1 MKYLLMF
8 GHGQFPPGLHNA
20 LTTFASDTPDLM
32 YCNLENGMDTD
43 KYVENLKKK
52 LEVIDPQKDEIIILS
67 DLPGGSPLT
76 NVIAVL
82 GEMEMLEHCVIYTGM
97 NLPLAI
103 NVVMTKDS
111 TTLDKLDELVLADT
125 QAKREEAKRGIAGD
139 IDRMEAKREK
149 KIARETQLNDTFKEI
164 ALEWHSSKLTKWS
177 AGYA

>member
-1 MKYLLMF
+1 MKYLLMV

-20 LTTFASDTPDLM
+20 LTMFASDTPDLM

-52 LEVIDPQKDEIIILS
+52 LEVIDPQKDEI
-67 DLPGGSPLT
+67 
-76 NVIAVL
+76 
-82 GEMEMLEHCVIYTGM
+82 

-125 QAKREEAKRGIAGD
+125 QAKRFVL
-139 IDRMEAKREK
+139 
-149 KIARETQLNDTFKEI
+149 ETDEDDEI
-164 ALEWHSSKLTKWS
+164 
-177 AGYA
+177 